1 MEDQSST
8 VTTKKGSSK
17 GLIITI
23 IVAFLVIGGGVAA
36 YFAINN
42 LTSDKQKYFL
52 AEKNSVDFV
61 HDTLAKRYEPELEW
75 AELTRTK
82 PSESEIQLSA
92 EYNDPFGGG
101 GDGFNG
107 FDPAEIIN
115 NSTITL
121 TAQSDIPNKKLG
133 FGISASAAGV
143 TIDDI
148 NFYLTEEE
156 MTLGLPFL
164 NEMLQI
170 KATDV
175 GSLLSELIP
184 EYVEPDEEIDF
195 AEFFETAE
203 GLLSEEDK
211 EYFKEEYLDMVY
223 DKLSDDDFTASSEK
237 IDVNGNSVETEK
249 IDFHLSEEK
258 IKDIFTAVFDKLAKD
273 EKVKELIEE
282 QMTSQFYGLADES
295 LIDSEELDQI
305 LNDFEDGM
313 VTAKEEFQKVSIP
326 NGLTSTIWI
335 DNKLI
340 VQREFIVELGPS
352 ADELV
357 KLTVN
362 GTQLLTD
369 DHITFAYDF
378 NFEDSWDQGTLT
390 LTGDSV
396 AKDDQ
401 VTDSIKLAVADVEIA
416 YNSEETLKDGKR
428 EFERAFSFSQPTS
441 GEGSLYW
448 VGNSAYEKDQMNA
461 EHEFSVEATGFDRDL
476 FTLHATIDG
485 KQIKEVDI
493 PSDNIKDL
501 GSMSADE
508 ISAYI
513 EQDAAAQ
520 FQKWI
525 MGIMIDA
532 GADLGF

>member
-1 MEDQSST
+1 MEDQSNT
-8 VTTKKGSSK
+8 VTAKKGTSK

-52 AEKNSVDFV
+52 AEKKSAEFV
-61 HDTLAKRYEPELEW
+61 YDNLAERYKPEIEW

-133 FGISASAAGV
+133 LGVSASAAGI
-143 TIDDI
+143 TIEDI

-156 MTLGLPFL
+156 MVLGLPFL
-164 NEMLQI
+164 NEMLQL
-170 KATDV
+170 KSADT
-175 GSLLSELIP
+175 GNLLREVAPELTL
-184 EYVEPDEEIDF
+184 EDENINF
-195 AEFFETAE
+195 GEFFEAAE
-203 GLLSEEDK
+203 GYLSEEDK
-211 EYFKEEYLDMVY
+211 EYFKEEYLEMVY
-223 DKLSDDDFTASSEK
+223 DKLTDDDFTSSSEE
-237 IDVNGNSVETEK
+237 IDVNGKSVETEK

-258 IKDIFTAVFDKLAKD
+258 VKDIFAAIFDKLAKD

-282 QMTSQFYGLADES
+282 QMTNQFFGLADES
-295 LIDSEELDQI
+295 LIDSQELDQI
-305 LNDFEDGM
+305 LTDFEDGM
-313 VTAKEEFQKVSIP
+313 VTAKEEFQKISIP
-326 NGLTSTIWI
+326 NGFTSTIWI

-340 VQREFIVELGPS
+340 VQRELTVELGPS

-369 DHITFAYDF
+369 DDITFAYDF

-396 AKDDQ
+396 VKDDQ

-428 EFERAFSFSQPTS
+428 DFERVFSFSQPAS

-493 PSDNIKDL
+493 PSENLKDL

-508 ISAYI
+508 ISTYI
-513 EQDAAAQ
+513 EQDAAVQ

-525 MGIMIDA
+525 MGIMVDA
-532 GADLGF
+532 GSDLGF